1 MDLGR
6 LVVRVIIGCLFV
18 GHGTQKLRGWFGG
31 PGPDG
36 TAQMMESLELRPARR
51 NAQLAGVAETAGGA
65 ALALGAATP
74 VAAAGLIGTMIT
86 AIRAVHLRNG
96 PWVSNGGYEY
106 NLVLVAALFGLVESG
121 PGRPSVDALLG
132 IERRG
137 ARWALAALAAGAAT
151 SAAVVAAG
159 RSTPADADA
168 GAPAGD
174 HDEVVDATED
184 AVGDPVTTE

>member
-6 LVVRVIIGCLFV
+6 LVARIVIGSLFV

-31 PGPDG
+31 PGPEG
-36 TAQMMESLELRPARR
+36 TAQMMEALELRPARR
-51 NAQLAGVAETAGGA
+51 NAQLAGLTETAGGA
-65 ALALGAATP
+65 ALVLGAATP

-86 AIRAVHLRNG
+86 AIRTVHLRNG
-96 PWVSNGGYEY
+96 PWVTNGGYEY

-132 IERRG
+132 TERRG

-159 RSTPADADA
+159 RSATTDVDA
-168 GAPAGD
+168 GSAAD
-174 HDEVVDATED
+174 EHDEVVDATD
-184 AVGDPVTTE
+184 AAVGDPSTAE